1 MSNVT
6 IDLAQLDT
14 SLSVMEA
21 IRISMIRLTGVKVR
35 HPLKITSWPSRKF
48 RWRTSRFASTYNLI
62 YVTLINSTYKRN
74 YAGQGCQV
82 TASNLKLYAQA
93 KLRSIDS
100 EQSLFTEYRQ
110 PKWWKTAYAELDDS
124 AIPQVHSLFVSS
136 LVSSDVVSTRRKI
149 YFSFGRTWWAP
160 GMNYVNVLIVFN
172 KCQLSLLFTGDFT
185 LETQFYLSLQFD
197 SYSIF
202 VRPKKM
208 HLICYVRLLLW
219 K

>member
-1 MSNVT
+1 M
-6 IDLAQLDT
+6 
-14 SLSVMEA
+14 
-21 IRISMIRLTGVKVR
+21 
-35 HPLKITSWPSRKF
+35 
-48 RWRTSRFASTYNLI
+48 
-62 YVTLINSTYKRN
+62 
-74 YAGQGCQV
+74 QGCPV

-110 PKWWKTAYAELDDS
+110 PKWWNTAYAALDDS

-136 LVSSDVVSTRRKI
+136 LVSSDVVPTRRKI
-149 YFSFGRTWWAP
+149 YFSFGRTWWAL

-185 LETQFYLSLQFD
+185 LETQFYLSLQFG

-208 HLICYVRLLLW
+208 HLICHVRLLLW